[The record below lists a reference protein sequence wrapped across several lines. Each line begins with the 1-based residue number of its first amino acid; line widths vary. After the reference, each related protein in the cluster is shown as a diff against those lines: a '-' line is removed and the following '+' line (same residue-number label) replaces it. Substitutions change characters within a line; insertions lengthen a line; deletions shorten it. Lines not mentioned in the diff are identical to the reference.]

1 MTETFSEDAAPARAF
16 GPIAEQLGEKEAICP
31 SHGPFISKGTRY
43 TVGKGR
49 EVWTPCSQCVAEE
62 RERERVEAAQAEQL
76 RQQERLAEAIGRAAI
91 PARFLG
97 SSFTGYKAETP
108 AQHAVLKVCQDY
120 ARDFDEHRRTGESLV
135 LIGRRGTGK
144 THLATAILQSLL
156 PAHVGMYT
164 TAQDM
169 VSMIRATWSGAGST
183 DAVMKVLYGV
193 PLLVVDE
200 VGVQGGTEN
209 EQNLLFQVLDHR
221 YRERKP
227 VVLVGNMRI
236 AEMQQ
241 YLGERVHD
249 RLREIAQ
256 VRVCDWD
263 SYRAQARKTRA

>member
-1 MTETFSEDAAPARAF
+1 MTDTSSEDIGRPAA
-16 GPIAEQLGEKEAICP
+16 GPIAEQLPDREAHCP
-31 SHGPFISKGTRY
+31 AHGPYTSRGTRY

-49 EVWTPCSQCVAEE
+49 EVWTPCAECTAAE
-62 RERERVEAAQAEQL
+62 RERERAEALQAEQI
-76 RQQERLAEAIGRAAI
+76 RQQERLAEALGRAAI
-91 PARFLG
+91 PARFMG
-97 SSFTGYKAETP
+97 SSFESYRADTP
-108 AQHAVLKVCQDY
+108 AQQAVLQACREY
-120 ARDFDEHRRTGESLV
+120 AARFDEHRRTGESLV

-144 THLATAILQSLL
+144 THLATAILQALL
-156 PAHVGMYT
+156 PEHVGLYT

-169 VSMIRATWSGAGST
+169 VSMIRSTWGGAGNTES
-183 DAVMKVLYGV
+183 VMRVLYGV

-209 EQNLLFQVLDHR
+209 EQALLFQVLDHR

-227 VVLVGNMRI
+227 VLLMGNMRI

-256 VRVCDWD
+256 VRVCDWE
-263 SYRAQARKTRA
+263 SYRGQARKNTRD